1 MNAED
6 RLGLVKSAY
15 ISLSPTVSPPDALE
29 ELCKAM
35 GAEGTLL
42 LHAEISSKVHYS
54 AVFM

>member
-1 MNAED
+1 MNGED

-15 ISLSPTVSPPDALE
+15 ISLSPTVSPSDVLD

>member
-1 MNAED
+1 MNGED

-15 ISLSPTVSPPDALE
+15 ISLSPTVSPSDVLD

-42 LHAEISSKVHYS
+42 LHAEISSKVRYS
-54 AVFM
+54 VVFM